1 MNEEQ
6 FHFAIV
12 LFDVMVAFE
21 LVLFEQLKQI
31 ARENV
36 LEDEYLGDRKLMKHD
51 VLPTRFRGTNAGTQ
65 NRTERIGL
73 DLIDLV
79 QQRWD
84 FPTEKIQRKRRVHHL
99 NRELDVLL
107 FFHTQADKSTAAA
120 MDSFKRVNSLF
131 RFNRITWVENSSP
144 EGMTSCREQ

>member
-1 MNEEQ
+1 MLGRRERVVQNHWTARGGRVNEEQ

-107 FFHTQADKSTAAA
+107 FLSHTS
-120 MDSFKRVNSLF
+120 R
-131 RFNRITWVENSSP
+131 
-144 EGMTSCREQ
+144 